1 MEALAMQTHSPEL
14 SPRTHRQREN
24 LPQKLSRGLHI
35 HTNAHT
41 IIMIINKIKL
51 EKDKQGWGM
60 AELVQCLPCKHE
72 DSIFN

>member
-1 MEALAMQTHSPEL
+1 MEAPAMQTQSPEL

-41 IIMIINKIKL
+41 IIMIINKIKF
-51 EKDKQGWGM
+51 EKDKHRVGRWLSWYS
-60 AELVQCLPCKHE
+60 ACLASMKT
-72 DSIFN
+72 IFN